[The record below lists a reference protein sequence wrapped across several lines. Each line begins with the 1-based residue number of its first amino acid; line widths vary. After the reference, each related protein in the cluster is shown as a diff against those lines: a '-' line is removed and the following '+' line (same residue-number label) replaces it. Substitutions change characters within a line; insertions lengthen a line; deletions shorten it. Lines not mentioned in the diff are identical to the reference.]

1 MSKDP
6 REGLKLRLGY
16 EVAREIERTPV
27 IAPGVSDAAVRA
39 VSSVLYQRLQDQII
53 DDNPTAQILEERI
66 RDINIT
72 NIASENNIN
81 KADLIAVLQ
90 SGGFQGPPGDKGDKG
105 DKGDPGDQG
114 PPGAPSSGPSGGSGS
129 GRPARPGRSGGP
141 AMDES
146 SDSTK
151 RPPDDPPPP
160 PTKLRAMVNP
170 SAQAY
175 AQNIALQAEIQ
186 GIREEMQKQAK
197 QAQIAQEVQ
206 NRLIAANTNPR
217 TEIIR
222 ELQTIIQ
229 PAIPLPQAPAQ
240 HNELMTA
247 FEQAMANQN
256 HALGKTLERMGMSMA
271 EFVEHLKDKDKKQV
285 EDPVVTGS
293 SQQPPPPPP
302 GPAPAI
308 HEKSRSR
315 SARPQ
320 EFTIATPRAQPP
332 SREDSLASTVRYPTP
347 EPPRAQVARAIAREE
362 LNRSRSRGG
371 PTEPILPIAE
381 EDVVSR
387 GRQMARKPEGPMAD
401 RAKALLKK
409 QEHGVTMGES
419 KIHLGRFAKN
429 FAQVKQKAR
438 NAEQAASVP
447 PPPKQKT
454 YDEIEKEVEEVVPDP
469 TDTRLRKKA
478 QFPAGAFLKRERLDS
493 EGRKSLRYQGMPI
506 RV

>member
-6 REGLKLRLGY
+6 RHGLKLRLGY
-16 EVAREIERTPV
+16 EVAREIERTP
-27 IAPGVSDAAVRA
+27 IISLGVPDAAVKA
-39 VSSVLYQRLQDQII
+39 INSVLYQRLQAQIV
-53 DDNPTAQILEERI
+53 DDNPTAQLLEERI

-72 NIASENNIN
+72 NIPSENNIN

-206 NRLIAANTNPR
+206 NRLIAANPNPR

-222 ELQTIIQ
+222 QLQTIIQ

-256 HALGKTLERMGMSMA
+256 HALGKTLERIGMSMA
-271 EFVEHLKDKDKKQV
+271 EFVEHLKDNDKKQV

-293 SQQPPPPPP
+293 SQQPPQPPHA
-302 GPAPAI
+302 PAPAI
-308 HEKSRSR
+308 AETSRSR

-429 FAQVKQKAR
+429 FAHVKQKAR

-454 YDEIEKEVEEVVPDP
+454 YDEIEKEVEEVVPDT

-506 RV
+506 KV

>member
-271 EFVEHLKDKDKKQV
+271 EFVEHLKDNDKKQV

>member
-1 MSKDP
+1 
-6 REGLKLRLGY
+6 LRLGY
-16 EVAREIERTPV
+16 EVAREIERTP
-27 IAPGVSDAAVRA
+27 IISLGVQDAATKA
-39 VSSVLYQRLQDQII
+39 INSVLYQRLQDQII

-90 SGGFQGPPGDKGDKG
+90 SGGFQGPPGPPGDKG
-105 DKGDPGDQG
+105 APGDQG
-114 PPGAPSSGPSGGSGS
+114 PPGAPGPSSGSSGGSGS
-129 GRPARPGRSGGP
+129 GGRPGRSGGP
-141 AMDES
+141 VTGNET
-146 SDSTK
+146 SDSNDK

-170 SAQAY
+170 QAQAY

-229 PAIPLPQAPAQ
+229 PTIPVPQAPPQ
-240 HNELMTA
+240 HNDLMTA
-247 FEQAMANQN
+247 FQQAMANQN

-271 EFVEHLKDKDKKQV
+271 EFVEHMKEKDKKPV
-285 EDPVVTGS
+285 EDPVVIGAG
-293 SQQPPPPPP
+293 QPPPPPP
-302 GPAPAI
+302 PPAPPPAPI
-308 HEKSRSR
+308 PIREQTRSR
-315 SARPQ
+315 SAKPQ

-332 SREDSLASTVRYPTP
+332 ASREPSLASTIRYPSP
-347 EPPRAQVARAIAREE
+347 EPEAPRAQVARTIAREE

-371 PTEPILPIAE
+371 APEPILPIAE
-381 EDVVSR
+381 EEVASR
-387 GRQMARKPEGPMAD
+387 GRQMTRKPEGPMAEK
-401 RAKALLKK
+401 AKALLRK
-409 QEHGVTMGES
+409 QEQGINMGETR
-419 KIHLGRFAKN
+419 IHLGRFAKS
-429 FAQVKQKAR
+429 FAQVKQKAK
-438 NAEQAASVP
+438 NSEKAASVP

-454 YDEIEKEVEEVVPDP
+454 YDDIEKEVEEVVPDP
-469 TDTRLRKKA
+469 TDTRLRKKP

-493 EGRKSLRYQGMPI
+493 QGRTSLRYQGMPI